1 MGFLAKPIGWL
12 LTWMYDMI
20 GNYGITL
27 VILTLIIK
35 LALYPLYAKQI
46 KSTANMSSVQPK
58 MQEIQ
63 RKYANDREMMNAKM
77 AELYKEENVNPAS
90 GCLPMIV
97 QMIVIFGLFALLR
110 NPIQYLGSS
119 SDMLFA
125 VHSSFLWI
133 ADLAQPDKW
142 ILPLAAGISTFI
154 AFSMNSMM
162 TQQPG
167 ASAAQNKAMNAIMKY
182 FFPLSILWLARS
194 YPAGLAIYWAGG
206 QFMQIFFN
214 LRINKIKAQMNEE
227 KEKRMIAQRAEK
239 ELARKKRV
247 RMKGSY

>member
-142 ILPLAAGISTFI
+142 ILPIGAGIATYFS
-154 AFSMNSMM
+154 FSMSQSNGAM
-162 TQQPG
+162 G
-167 ASAAQNKAMNAIMKY
+167 ASGAPGMGGAEGMMKSMKY
-182 FFPLSILWLARS
+182 IFPVMIVLMARS
-194 YPAGLAIYWAGG
+194 YPAGLAIYWFFS
-206 QFMQIFFN
+206 QVIQIFFN
-214 LRINKIKAQMNEE
+214 LRFRKIREE
-227 KEKRMIAQRAEK
+227 IKGEKK
-239 ELARKKRV
+239 SRKKG
-247 RMKGSY
+247 KK

>member
-46 KSTANMSSVQPK
+46 KSTVNMSSVQPK

-142 ILPLAAGISTFI
+142 ILPIGAGIATYFS
-154 AFSMNSMM
+154 FSMSQSNGAM
-162 TQQPG
+162 G
-167 ASAAQNKAMNAIMKY
+167 ASGAPGMGGAEGMMKSMKY
-182 FFPLSILWLARS
+182 IFPVMIVLMARS
-194 YPAGLAIYWAGG
+194 YPAGLAIYWFFS
-206 QFMQIFFN
+206 QVIQIFFN
-214 LRINKIKAQMNEE
+214 LRFRKIREE
-227 KEKRMIAQRAEK
+227 IKGEKK
-239 ELARKKRV
+239 SRKKG
-247 RMKGSY
+247 KK

>member
-142 ILPLAAGISTFI
+142 ILPIGAGIATYFS
-154 AFSMNSMM
+154 FSMSQSNGAM
-162 TQQPG
+162 G
-167 ASAAQNKAMNAIMKY
+167 ASGAPGMGGDEGMMKSMKY
-182 FFPLSILWLARS
+182 IFPVMIVLMARS
-194 YPAGLAIYWAGG
+194 YPAGLAIYWFFS
-206 QFMQIFFN
+206 QVIQIFFN
-214 LRINKIKAQMNEE
+214 LRFRKIREE
-227 KEKRMIAQRAEK
+227 IKGEKK
-239 ELARKKRV
+239 SRKKG
-247 RMKGSY
+247 KK